1 MFGKLWSLIWSTR
14 MSMLMA
20 AIVGLVFCLIVFTT
34 EQFTLNGRFRRL
46 KKRWEKETE
55 YTSSAT
61 EIINHPAYQAIIA
74 LGPDMIP
81 LILKDLEFGFNHWG
95 YALERITHAQP
106 VPCEAYGD
114 AEKVRAA
121 WLAWGRQLGFIR

>member
-1 MFGKLWSLIWSTR
+1 MMNIYRWTALIVAFVLVSWWFER
-14 MSMLMA
+14 MS
-20 AIVGLVFCLIVFTT
+20 IGS
-34 EQFTLNGRFRRL
+34 RFRRL

-55 YTSSAT
+55 YTSSET

-74 LGPDMIP
+74 LGPDVTP

-95 YALERITHAQP
+95 YALEQITHAQP

-121 WLAWGRQLGFIR
+121 WLVWGREMRFIE